1 MNGLVLSY
9 FDNILGP
16 RVFLKAPE
24 SISNS
29 DLEILPS
36 LMDLNEN
43 GFFVHITDKFK
54 SVNLIFNIFSEYARG
69 KKEILLISIVTDINN
84 EINLK
89 LSRELLEAFAKQIKN
104 VKEGY
109 KAFHSNTSRHEFDA
123 EKLQEIKQIF
133 YTFYNSFEP
142 SLNALKEAELRYK
155 TLFDRARDAII
166 IINYKTEQV
175 IDMNHEAEKILGLN
189 RYEVRG
195 LKPSIFHFEDDYEE
209 IKKNI
214 IDMARRG
221 DAPPLESRIKNSRG
235 ESIPVEYNASRV
247 KIGEEK
253 LVQVIFRDITERKLA
268 EREMKKKEREL
279 FDENKKLS
287 ALYGISKLAE
297 NMHLSLPEIFEITLK
312 LVQGA
317 FNSPEQAG
325 IKLKFKGNEYKTH
338 NFIEGQE
345 LITSS
350 IKINGD
356 FLELQASYP
365 LNKKFT
371 DEENYILYDISNRL
385 KQILIIR
392 EIALERERTKKKILD
407 IKKQYHMILENTSD
421 GIWIVDTMGMVIFMN
436 STMLNILGYE
446 KKDVIKK
453 SFFNLLKDGN
463 KKHLQNV
470 LNNWTKKTKNQ
481 YDFLLKSKEG
491 NTIPV
496 HVESYFIPDKSR
508 ENDNIMVFFLKK

>member
-1 MNGLVLSY
+1 
-9 FDNILGP
+9 
-16 RVFLKAPE
+16 
-24 SISNS
+24 
-29 DLEILPS
+29 
-36 LMDLNEN
+36 
-43 GFFVHITDKFK
+43 
-54 SVNLIFNIFSEYARG
+54 
-69 KKEILLISIVTDINN
+69 
-84 EINLK
+84 
-89 LSRELLEAFAKQIKN
+89 
-104 VKEGY
+104 
-109 KAFHSNTSRHEFDA
+109 
-123 EKLQEIKQIF
+123 
-133 YTFYNSFEP
+133 
-142 SLNALKEAELRYK
+142 
-155 TLFDRARDAII
+155 
-166 IINYKTEQV
+166 
-175 IDMNHEAEKILGLN
+175 
-189 RYEVRG
+189 
-195 LKPSIFHFEDDYEE
+195 
-209 IKKNI
+209 
-214 IDMARRG
+214 
-221 DAPPLESRIKNSRG
+221 
-235 ESIPVEYNASRV
+235 
-247 KIGEEK
+247 
-253 LVQVIFRDITERKLA
+253 ITERKLA

-421 GIWIVDTMGMVIFMN
+421 GIWIVDTKGMVIFMN

>member
-1 MNGLVLSY
+1 MNALVLSY

-24 SISNS
+24 SASDS
-29 DLEILPS
+29 DLEMLPS

-69 KKEILLISIVTDINN
+69 KKENLLISMVTDINN

-89 LSRELLEAFAKQIKN
+89 LSRELLEAFAKQVKN
-104 VKEGY
+104 VKKGY
-109 KAFHSNTSRHEFDA
+109 KAFYSNTSRYEFDA

-142 SLNALKEAELRYK
+142 SINALKDAELRYK

-166 IINYKTEQV
+166 IINYKTEE
-175 IDMNHEAEKILGLN
+175 IMDMNHEAEKILGLD

-195 LKPSIFHFEDDYEE
+195 LKPSILHFDEDYENV
-209 IKKNI
+209 KRKI

-221 DAPPLESRIKNSRG
+221 DAPPIETRIKNARG
-235 ESIPVEYNASRV
+235 EAIPVEYNASRV
-247 KIGEEK
+247 KIGDER

-268 EREMKKKEREL
+268 EQEMKKKESQL
-279 FDENKKLS
+279 FNENKRLS

-317 FNSPEQAG
+317 FNFPEKAG
-325 IKLKFKGNEYKTH
+325 IKLIYKGNEYKTN
-338 NFIEGQE
+338 NFIEGQQ
-345 LITSS
+345 LITST
-350 IKINGD
+350 IKVNND
-356 FLELQASYP
+356 ALQLQASYP
-365 LNKKFT
+365 LSKKFS

-392 EIALERERTKKKILD
+392 ETALERERIKKKILD
-407 IKKQYHMILENTSD
+407 CKKRYQMILENSSD
-421 GIWIVDTMGMVIFMN
+421 GIWIVNTKGIVIFMN
-436 STMLNILGYE
+436 STMLKKLGYE
-446 KKDVIKK
+446 KKDVIGK
-453 SFFNLLKDGN
+453 SFFNLLQDGN
-463 KKHLQNV
+463 KKSIQNT
-470 LNNWTKKTKNQ
+470 LNSLKKKTKNHH
-481 YDFLLKSKEG
+481 DFLLKSKEG
-491 NTIPV
+491 KTFPV
-496 HVESYFIPDKSR
+496 HVESYFLLDKSG
-508 ENDNIMVFFLKK
+508 EYDNIMVFFFKK